1 MKLANSYFYTL
12 REDPKDEES
21 VSGILLNRGGF
32 IRKSSAG
39 VYMFM
44 PLGYKVKTN
53 IENIIREEMNKT
65 GCQELIMP
73 CLIPEDVYVSSGR
86 RDNFGSS
93 MFALKNRFGKPMVLG
108 PTHEELFAIAASMK
122 IRSYKD
128 MPFSLYQMQ
137 TKFRDEPR
145 PRFGLIRVVEFV
157 MKDAYTFDKDLEGLD
172 VAYHKIFEAY
182 KRIFDRL
189 ELDYKIV
196 RADTGVMGGLLS
208 EEFQAISPIGEDT
221 VVLCDSCDYA
231 SNIEI
236 TENVEPQDSTES
248 EKEKEMVATPNCK
261 SIEAVCEYLHQ
272 PLEKAVKALLMNVDG
287 KLVLFFVRGDRE
299 LNETK
304 VLKLLGGKELN
315 FANDELIATSNAVAG
330 YTGPIGL
337 KNCKVVVD
345 REVLHMKNFCCG
357 ANKEGYHYINANVR
371 DISYDLSGDIVNVR
385 EGDICP
391 VCGGRLHFKKGI
403 EVGNTFKLGTK
414 YSKAMNLYYQDQ
426 AGTLQPVVMGSYGIG
441 VGRSMAAVVEQHH
454 DENGI
459 IWPISIAPYKCGIV
473 LINGKDEQQVNL
485 ADKIYQ
491 QLEAAGIEPLLDDR
505 DERPGVKFKDMELI
519 GVPMRITVGKN
530 AVNDQVEFRLR
541 TENENTLLTSQQ
553 AIERVI
559 ELCK

>member
-1 MKLANSYFYTL
+1 
-12 REDPKDEES
+12 
-21 VSGILLNRGGF
+21 
-32 IRKSSAG
+32 
-39 VYMFM
+39 
-44 PLGYKVKTN
+44 
-53 IENIIREEMNKT
+53 
-65 GCQELIMP
+65 
-73 CLIPEDVYVSSGR
+73 
-86 RDNFGSS
+86 
-93 MFALKNRFGKPMVLG
+93 
-108 PTHEELFAIAASMK
+108 
-122 IRSYKD
+122 
-128 MPFSLYQMQ
+128 
-137 TKFRDEPR
+137 
-145 PRFGLIRVVEFV
+145 
-157 MKDAYTFDKDLEGLD
+157 
-172 VAYHKIFEAY
+172 
-182 KRIFDRL
+182 
-189 ELDYKIV
+189 
-196 RADTGVMGGLLS
+196 
-208 EEFQAISPIGEDT
+208 
-221 VVLCDSCDYA
+221 
-231 SNIEI
+231 
-236 TENVEPQDSTES
+236 
-248 EKEKEMVATPNCK
+248 
-261 SIEAVCEYLHQ
+261 
-272 PLEKAVKALLMNVDG
+272 
-287 KLVLFFVRGDRE
+287 
-299 LNETK
+299 
-304 VLKLLGGKELN
+304 
-315 FANDELIATSNAVAG
+315 LIATSNAVAG

-337 KNCKVVVD
+337 KNCQVVVD

-426 AGTLQPVVMGSYGIG
+426 TGTLQPVVMGSYGIG

-541 TENENTLLTSQQ
+541 TENDNTLLTSQQ